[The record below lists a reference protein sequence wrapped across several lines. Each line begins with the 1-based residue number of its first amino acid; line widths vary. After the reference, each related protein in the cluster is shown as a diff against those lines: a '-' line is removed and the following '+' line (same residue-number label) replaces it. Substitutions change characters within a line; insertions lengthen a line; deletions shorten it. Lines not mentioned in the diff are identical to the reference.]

1 MFFFQADLR
10 SKTTRLLDI
19 HGIIV
24 IRFKS
29 AKQKPR
35 VIYLFPATTSLFFF
49 FLTSSQTISL
59 VNSNTLQR
67 REDERAMAVVGEHEM
82 LLKEWFFFFLF
93 FSLKSKVLLFLVYH
107 TKQTLNFF
115 QN

>member
-10 SKTTRLLDI
+10 SKTTRLHDI

-24 IRFKS
+24 IRFKW
-29 AKQKPR
+29 ANN
-35 VIYLFPATTSLFFF
+35 FPGSNLFFF
-49 FLTSSQTISL
+49 LPPVKQFPWLTATPF
-59 VNSNTLQR
+59 R
-67 REDERAMAVVGEHEM
+67 EEEDERAMAVVGEHEM
-82 LLKEWFFFFLF
+82 LLKEWFFFFN
-93 FSLKSKVLLFLVYH
+93 FSLKSKVLLFLVHH